1 MINSKGRGESV
12 YSKDVITVHNVIS
25 SRNKVSITIETQTL
39 RLDLTLNCD
48 VINFPGSASGKEPT
62 CQCRRCKTHGFDP

>member
-25 SRNKVSITIETQTL
+25 SRNKVSITIEMQTL

-48 VINFPGSASGKEPT
+48 VINFPGSASDKEPT

>member
-1 MINSKGRGESV
+1 M
-12 YSKDVITVHNVIS
+12 YSKDAITVHNVIS

-48 VINFPGSASGKEPT
+48 VINFPGSASDKEPT